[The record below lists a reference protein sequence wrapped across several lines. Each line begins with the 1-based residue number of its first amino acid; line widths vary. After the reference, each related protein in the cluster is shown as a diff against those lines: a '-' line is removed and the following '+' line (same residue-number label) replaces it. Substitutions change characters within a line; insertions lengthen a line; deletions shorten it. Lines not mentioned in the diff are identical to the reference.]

1 MCLCPKAVIKWQ
13 PCKASLASPNKTIF
27 PRPCM
32 WPLLRLVESC
42 IWLEVAKTR
51 ETNKIDTCHP
61 KWMLV
66 RGADFKCQLLTRRA
80 PCTHPRLHI
89 GRRGVLMGRRVQREA
104 WTWEPGCSHHNWQC
118 VILVTCGGIQSE
130 ALTDKG
136 HMFTLE
142 CGSNGRLGHPQAK
155 GHRYLFWSDFPCI
168 LDYFFRNQ
176 GKWWPYLVLITTL
189 EFCVPEI
196 AKSRWILFS
205 NLTHFC
211 V

>member
-1 MCLCPKAVIKWQ
+1 MCLCPRAVIKWQ

-104 WTWEPGCSHHNWQC
+104 WAREPGIMWCSNHNWPKTLPKWTRHSGVMWWYPQRSPHRQRSHVYLGMWQRWSFGPPRGQGPQVSLPKWFSSYC
-118 VILVTCGGIQSE
+118 RRHSSKIRKSGG
-130 ALTDKG
+130 
-136 HMFTLE
+136 H
-142 CGSNGRLGHPQAK
+142 
-155 GHRYLFWSDFPCI
+155 
-168 LDYFFRNQ
+168 
-176 GKWWPYLVLITTL
+176 
-189 EFCVPEI
+189 
-196 AKSRWILFS
+196 ILFI
-205 NLTHFC
+205 LPLRGIVF
-211 V
+211 